1 MKKKTYNY
9 IIVCLFCGFVIALL
23 LASFLIPDRSFS
35 QRENRYLQTLPT
47 FSWQRLFDG
56 KFTSDFEDYCA
67 DQFPFRDGW
76 ITLNA
81 RYEQL
86 SGKKQTN
93 GVYLCGDRLITPFK
107 TPSAAELNRRFT
119 AVKLLDESCE
129 MPVHLAL
136 IPNAA
141 EIYQDRLP
149 VGAPDDSQA
158 AVIAQAA
165 DYGLS
170 PAPLLPMLDGHKE
183 EEIFYRTDHHWTT
196 LGAYYAYTALCE
208 TLELEPQSLE
218 SFRPETVSDNFYG
231 TAYSSSGYT
240 WVQPDHIERFV
251 DESTAESVTSYR
263 SGSPVEGGLYREES
277 LSQKDQYTYFLG
289 GNTPEIV
296 LTSTHSELPRLVM
309 VRDSYSDCLVP
320 FLLAHYSEIRMLD
333 LRYFLGS
340 VKEYATE
347 HQADAI
353 LVIYSVENFC
363 KESSVIAM
371 MTDCN

>member
-1 MKKKTYNY
+1 MKKKTYNS
-9 IIVCLFCGFVIALL
+9 IIVCLFCGFIFALL
-23 LASFLIPDRSFS
+23 LMSFLIPDRSFS
-35 QRENRYLQTLPT
+35 QRENRYLQPLPA

-67 DQFPFRDGW
+67 DQFPFRDSW

-93 GVYLCGDRLITPFK
+93 GVYLCGDRLITPF
-107 TPSAAELNRRFT
+107 TAPSPTELNRRFT
-119 AVKLLDESCE
+119 AVELLSETGE
-129 MPVHLAL
+129 IPVHLAL
-136 IPNAA
+136 IPSAA
-141 EIYQDRLP
+141 EIYRDQLP
-149 VGAPDDSQA
+149 AGAPNDSQT

-165 DYGLS
+165 DHGLS
-170 PAPLLPMLDGHKE
+170 PAPLLSVLNEHKE

-208 TLELEPQSLE
+208 TLGLEAQPLD
-218 SFRPETVSDNFYG
+218 SFRPETVSANFYG

-240 WVQPDHIERFV
+240 WVKPDHIERFV
-251 DESTAESVTSYR
+251 DESAAETVISYR

-296 LTSTHSELPRLVM
+296 LTGTDSALPRLVM
-309 VRDSYSDCLVP
+309 VRDSYSDCLAP
-320 FLLAHYSEIRMLD
+320 FLLTHYSEIRMLD

-340 VKEYATE
+340 VRAYAAE

-353 LVIYSVENFC
+353 LIIYSVENFC
-363 KESSVIAM
+363 KESSVVAM
-371 MTDCN
+371 MAD